1 MVDLHGLVNVA
12 KSQKLRLPQAMKM
25 TNTYVFCIFHSFLI
39 LLKTFHLFYKK
50 LSQYCNESRLLIHV
64 NDVIIN
70 FTINILR
77 YFGKVDYILFTL
89 AMVCNGNND
98 VFMEIL

>member
-1 MVDLHGLVNVA
+1 MSHDI
-12 KSQKLRLPQAMKM
+12 
-25 TNTYVFCIFHSFLI
+25 TIT
-39 LLKTFHLFYKK
+39 T
-50 LSQYCNESRLLIHV
+50 HV
-64 NDVIIN
+64 YDVIIN

-77 YFGKVDYILFTL
+77 YFGKVDDIPFTL